1 MILYIAEKPS
11 LGRAIAD
18 VLPKPHKKGDG
29 FIEDAQGNCV
39 SWCVGHLLEQAEP
52 DAYNPEFKS
61 WKFEHL
67 PIVPEKWQLKPKVA
81 TRSQL
86 TVLKKLVK
94 QADTLVNAGDPDRE
108 GQLLVDEVI
117 AYLGVTGDK
126 LQQTQRLLI
135 SDLNPQAV
143 KRALS
148 QLRSNREF
156 IPLSTSALARSRADW
171 LYGMNMTRAYT
182 IQGKKVGYQGV
193 LSVGRVQTPLL
204 GLIVRRDEEIARFQS
219 KPFYE
224 VLAHLVTD
232 KQQSFTA
239 KWQPSE
245 ACLPYMDEEGRVL
258 AKGLAQNVVR
268 RITDKPAKVTQLSTK
283 DKQQN
288 PPLPYSLSALQI
300 DAAKRFGMSAKDVL
314 DTCQSLYERHK
325 LITYP
330 RSDSRYLP
338 TEQHG
343 LASSVLAAIMGGAP
357 ELVAH
362 AEAPNPRLKSKAW
375 DDKKVDAHHAI
386 IPTEKQPN
394 LGSLSQRERQLYLH
408 IARQYLAQFY
418 PAYCYSE
425 TAVEVTIEGGLFKTK
440 ARQDKSLG
448 WKQLFAR
455 EADEHKESM
464 GRESLQN
471 TDDKSTDKDAE
482 DEVFCGILPPLAL
495 GQILHCNQGELVEK
509 QTQPP
514 KAFTDATLL
523 SAMTGINR
531 YVTDPETR
539 KILKETDG
547 LGTEATRA
555 GIIELLFKRGFIQ
568 RLGKSIVATE
578 VGKGLINSLP
588 LSATTPDMTALWE
601 ASLNGICHKEIS
613 YQGFMQP
620 LLGTL
625 NHLIENAG
633 AQLPSALNGL
643 KGQGFK
649 RAAKKSGYQKA
660 GNKGAAGGKKA
671 GTGAKKGNARN
682 SAAASSTSTST
693 TAKPTVP
700 RRRTSKAT
708 AQA

>member
-29 FIEDAQGNCV
+29 FIEAANGDCV

-67 PIVPEKWQLKPKVA
+67 PIVPDKWQLKPKAA

-86 TVLKKLVK
+86 TVLKRLVK
-94 QADTLVNAGDPDRE
+94 QANTLVNAGDPDRE

-126 LQQTQRLLI
+126 LHQTQRLLI

-143 KRALS
+143 KRALT

-204 GLIVRRDEEIARFQS
+204 GLVVRRDEEIAHFQS

-224 VLAHLVTD
+224 VLAHLATE
-232 KQQSFTA
+232 KQETFSA

-245 ACLPYMDEEGRVL
+245 ACQPYMDEEGRVL
-258 AKGLAQNVVR
+258 ARGLAQNVVS
-268 RITDKPAKVTQLSTK
+268 RISDKPALVTQLVAK
-283 DKQQN
+283 DKKQN

-338 TEQHG
+338 VEQHN
-343 LASSVLAAIMGGAP
+343 LAPSVLKAISDGAAELLQGADAP
-357 ELVAH
+357 E
-362 AEAPNPRLKSKAW
+362 PRLKSKAW

-386 IPTEKQPN
+386 VPTEKTAN
-394 LGSLSQRERQLYLH
+394 LSSLSQRERQLYLH
-408 IARQYLAQFY
+408 VARQYIAQFY

-425 TAVEVTIEGGLFKTK
+425 TTVQVTIEGGLFNTK

-455 EADEHKESM
+455 QEPNGSKAS
-464 GRESLQN
+464 GN
-471 TDDKSTDKDAE
+471 KSTEESTGKD
-482 DEVFCGILPPLAL
+482 DEENDEFIGQLPPLKL
-495 GQILHCNQGELVEK
+495 GQALHCTRGELLEK
-509 QTQPP
+509 NTQPP

-523 SAMTGINR
+523 GAMTGISR
-531 YVTDPETR
+531 YVADPEIR

-555 GIIELLFKRGFIQ
+555 GIIELLFKRGFLQ
-568 RLGKSIVATE
+568 RLGKSIVSTD

-588 LSATTPDMTALWE
+588 ASATTPDMTALWE
-601 ASLNGICHKEIS
+601 ASLNGICHKETS
-613 YQGFMQP
+613 YQAFMLP

-625 NHLIENAG
+625 STLIQNAG
-633 AQLPSALNGL
+633 AQLPIALNGL
-643 KGQGFK
+643 QGQGYRK
-649 RAAKKSGYQKA
+649 TASNKSGYRKSPYRKA
-660 GNKGAAGGKKA
+660 SSSAKRA
-671 GTGAKKGNARN
+671 GTASTVKSSVKTSVASAGAR
-682 SAAASSTSTST
+682 S
-693 TAKPTVP
+693 
-700 RRRTSKAT
+700 RTRKMAT
-708 AQA
+708 EV

>member
-29 FIEDAQGNCV
+29 FIEAANGDCV

-67 PIVPEKWQLKPKVA
+67 PIVPDKWQLKPKAA

-86 TVLKKLVK
+86 TVLKQLVK
-94 QADTLVNAGDPDRE
+94 QANTLVNAGDPDRE

-126 LQQTQRLLI
+126 LHQTQRLLI

-143 KRALS
+143 KRALT

-204 GLIVRRDEEIARFQS
+204 GLVVRRDEEIAHFQS

-224 VLAHLVTD
+224 VLAHLATE
-232 KQQSFTA
+232 KQETFSA

-245 ACLPYMDEEGRVL
+245 ACQPYMDEEGRVL
-258 AKGLAQNVVR
+258 VRGLAQNVVS
-268 RITDKPAKVTQLSTK
+268 RISDKPALVTQLVAK
-283 DKQQN
+283 DKKQN

-338 TEQHG
+338 VEQHN
-343 LASSVLAAIMGGAP
+343 LAPSVLKAISSGAAELLQGAD
-357 ELVAH
+357 
-362 AEAPNPRLKSKAW
+362 APDPRLKSKAW

-386 IPTEKQPN
+386 VPTEKTAN
-394 LGSLSQRERQLYLH
+394 LSSLSQRERQLYLH
-408 IARQYLAQFY
+408 VARQYLAQFY

-425 TAVEVTIEGGLFKTK
+425 TTVQVTIEGGLFNTK

-455 EADEHKESM
+455 QEPNGSKAS
-464 GRESLQN
+464 GN
-471 TDDKSTDKDAE
+471 KSTEESAGKD
-482 DEVFCGILPPLAL
+482 DEENDEFIGQLPPLKL
-495 GQILHCNQGELVEK
+495 GQALHCTRGELLEK
-509 QTQPP
+509 NTQPP

-523 SAMTGINR
+523 GAMTGISR
-531 YVTDPETR
+531 YVTDPEIR

-555 GIIELLFKRGFIQ
+555 GIIELLFKRGFLQ
-568 RLGKSIVATE
+568 RLGKSIVSTD

-588 LSATTPDMTALWE
+588 ASATTPDMTALWE
-601 ASLNGICHKEIS
+601 ASLNGICHKETS
-613 YQGFMQP
+613 YQAFMQP

-625 NHLIENAG
+625 STLIQNAG
-633 AQLPSALNGL
+633 AQLPTALNGL
-643 KGQGFK
+643 QSQGYRK
-649 RAAKKSGYQKA
+649 TASNKSGYRKSPYRKA
-660 GNKGAAGGKKA
+660 SSSAKRA
-671 GTGAKKGNARN
+671 GT
-682 SAAASSTSTST
+682 AS
-693 TAKPTVP
+693 TAKSCVKKSVASAGA
-700 RRRTSKAT
+700 RSRTRKVAT
-708 AQA
+708 EA

>member
-29 FIEDAQGNCV
+29 FIEAANGDCV

-67 PIVPEKWQLKPKVA
+67 PIVPDKWQLKPKAA

-86 TVLKKLVK
+86 TVLKRLVK
-94 QADTLVNAGDPDRE
+94 QANTLVNAGDPDRE

-126 LQQTQRLLI
+126 LHQTQRLLI

-143 KRALS
+143 KRALT

-204 GLIVRRDEEIARFQS
+204 GLVVRRDEEIANFQS

-224 VLAHLVTD
+224 VLAHLATE
-232 KQQSFTA
+232 KQEAFSA

-245 ACLPYMDEEGRVL
+245 ACQPYMDEEGRVL
-258 AKGLAQNVVR
+258 ARGLAQNVVS
-268 RITDKPAKVTQLSTK
+268 RISDKPALVTQLVAK
-283 DKQQN
+283 DKKQN

-338 TEQHG
+338 VEQHS
-343 LASSVLAAIMGGAP
+343 LAPSVLKAISSGAAELLQGAD
-357 ELVAH
+357 
-362 AEAPNPRLKSKAW
+362 APDPRLKSKAW

-386 IPTEKQPN
+386 VPTEKTAN
-394 LGSLSQRERQLYLH
+394 LSSLSQRERQLYLH
-408 IARQYLAQFY
+408 VARQYLAQFY

-425 TAVEVTIEGGLFKTK
+425 TTVQVTIEGGLFNTK

-455 EADEHKESM
+455 QEPHGSKAS
-464 GRESLQN
+464 GN
-471 TDDKSTDKDAE
+471 KSTEESAGKD
-482 DEVFCGILPPLAL
+482 DEENDEFIGQLPPLKL
-495 GQILHCNQGELVEK
+495 GQALHCTRGELLEK
-509 QTQPP
+509 NTQPP

-523 SAMTGINR
+523 GAMTGISR
-531 YVTDPETR
+531 YVTDPEIR

-555 GIIELLFKRGFIQ
+555 GIIELLFKRGFLQ
-568 RLGKSIVATE
+568 RLGKSIVSTD
-578 VGKGLINSLP
+578 VGNGLINSLP
-588 LSATTPDMTALWE
+588 ASATTPDMTALWE
-601 ASLNGICHKEIS
+601 ASLNGICHKETS
-613 YQGFMQP
+613 YQAFMQP

-625 NHLIENAG
+625 STLIQNAG
-633 AQLPSALNGL
+633 AQLPTALNGL
-643 KGQGFK
+643 KGQGYRKTAGNKSGYRKSPYRKASSSAK
-649 RAAKKSGYQKA
+649 RTGTASTAKTSTTTSSSAKKS
-660 GNKGAAGGKKA
+660 
-671 GTGAKKGNARN
+671 
-682 SAAASSTSTST
+682 SASSGTRS
-693 TAKPTVP
+693 
-700 RRRTSKAT
+700 RTRKVVAEV
-708 AQA
+708 

>member
-1 MILYIAEKPS
+1 MCEIINNHIKN
-11 LGRAIAD
+11 
-18 VLPKPHKKGDG
+18 
-29 FIEDAQGNCV
+29 NCLNIFANKA
-39 SWCVGHLLEQAEP
+39 C
-52 DAYNPEFKS
+52 N
-61 WKFEHL
+61 
-67 PIVPEKWQLKPKVA
+67 I
-81 TRSQL
+81 
-86 TVLKKLVK
+86 
-94 QADTLVNAGDPDRE
+94 DRE

-126 LQQTQRLLI
+126 LHQTQRLLI

-143 KRALS
+143 KRALT

-204 GLIVRRDEEIARFQS
+204 GLVVRRDEEIARFQS

-224 VLAHLVTD
+224 VLAHLATE
-232 KQQSFTA
+232 KQETFSA

-245 ACLPYMDEEGRVL
+245 ACQPYMDEEGRVL
-258 AKGLAQNVVR
+258 VRGLAQNVVS
-268 RITDKPAKVTQLSTK
+268 RISDKPALVTQLVAK
-283 DKQQN
+283 DKKQN

-338 TEQHG
+338 VEQHN
-343 LASSVLAAIMGGAP
+343 LALSVLKAISSGAAELLQGAD
-357 ELVAH
+357 
-362 AEAPNPRLKSKAW
+362 APDPRLKSKAW

-386 IPTEKQPN
+386 VPTEKTAN
-394 LGSLSQRERQLYLH
+394 LSSLSQRERQLYLH
-408 IARQYLAQFY
+408 VARQYLAQFY

-425 TAVEVTIEGGLFKTK
+425 TTVQVTIEGGLFNTK

-455 EADEHKESM
+455 QEPNGSKAS
-464 GRESLQN
+464 GN
-471 TDDKSTDKDAE
+471 KSTEESAGKD
-482 DEVFCGILPPLAL
+482 DEENDEFIGQLPPLKL
-495 GQILHCNQGELVEK
+495 GQALHCTRGELLEK
-509 QTQPP
+509 NTQPP

-523 SAMTGINR
+523 GAMTGISR
-531 YVTDPETR
+531 YVTDPEIR

-555 GIIELLFKRGFIQ
+555 GIIELLFKRGFLQ
-568 RLGKSIVATE
+568 RLGKSIVSTD

-588 LSATTPDMTALWE
+588 ASATTPDMTALWE
-601 ASLNGICHKEIS
+601 ASLNGICHKETS
-613 YQGFMQP
+613 YQAFMQP

-625 NHLIENAG
+625 STLIQNAG
-633 AQLPSALNGL
+633 AQLPTALNGL
-643 KGQGFK
+643 KGQGYK
-649 RAAKKSGYQKA
+649 KSSGKKSGYRKSSYRKTSGVDQ
-660 GNKGAAGGKKA
+660 GRGK
-671 GTGAKKGNARN
+671 
-682 SAAASSTSTST
+682 TSTVKNNAAIKST
-693 TAKPTVP
+693 VKSPT
-700 RRRTSKAT
+700 RRASTVKT
-708 AQA
+708 

>member
-29 FIEDAQGNCV
+29 FIEAANGDCV

-67 PIVPEKWQLKPKVA
+67 PIVPDKWQLKPKAA

-86 TVLKKLVK
+86 TVLKRLVK
-94 QADTLVNAGDPDRE
+94 QANTLVNAGDPDRE

-126 LQQTQRLLI
+126 LHQTQRLLI

-143 KRALS
+143 KRALT

-204 GLIVRRDEEIARFQS
+204 GLVVRRDEEIAHFQS

-224 VLAHLVTD
+224 VLAHLATE
-232 KQQSFTA
+232 KQETFSA

-245 ACLPYMDEEGRVL
+245 ACQPYMDEEGRVL
-258 AKGLAQNVVR
+258 VRGLAQNVVS
-268 RITDKPAKVTQLSTK
+268 RISDKPALVTQLVAK
-283 DKQQN
+283 DKKQN

-338 TEQHG
+338 VEQHN
-343 LASSVLAAIMGGAP
+343 LAPSVLKAISDGAT
-357 ELVAH
+357 ELLQGADV
-362 AEAPNPRLKSKAW
+362 PDPRLKSKAW

-386 IPTEKQPN
+386 VPTEKTAN
-394 LGSLSQRERQLYLH
+394 LSSLSQRERQLYLH
-408 IARQYLAQFY
+408 VARQYLAQFY

-425 TAVEVTIEGGLFKTK
+425 TTVQVTIEGGLFNTK

-455 EADEHKESM
+455 QEPNGSKAS
-464 GRESLQN
+464 GN
-471 TDDKSTDKDAE
+471 KSTEESTGKD
-482 DEVFCGILPPLAL
+482 DEENDEFIGQLPPLKL
-495 GQILHCNQGELVEK
+495 GQALHCTRGELLEK
-509 QTQPP
+509 NTQPP

-523 SAMTGINR
+523 GAMTGISR
-531 YVTDPETR
+531 YVTDPEIR

-555 GIIELLFKRGFIQ
+555 GIIELLFKRGFLQ
-568 RLGKSIVATE
+568 RLGKSIVSTD

-588 LSATTPDMTALWE
+588 ASATTPDMTALWE
-601 ASLNGICHKEIS
+601 ASLNGICHKETS
-613 YQGFMQP
+613 YQAFMQP

-625 NHLIENAG
+625 STLIQNAG
-633 AQLPSALNGL
+633 AQLPTALNGL
-643 KGQGFK
+643 QGQGYRK
-649 RAAKKSGYQKA
+649 TASNKSGYRKSPYRKA
-660 GNKGAAGGKKA
+660 SSSAKRA
-671 GTGAKKGNARN
+671 GT
-682 SAAASSTSTST
+682 TSTAKSSVKKSVAST
-693 TAKPTVP
+693 GARSQTRKV
-700 RRRTSKAT
+700 AT
-708 AQA
+708 EV

>member
-29 FIEDAQGNCV
+29 FIEAANGDCV

-67 PIVPEKWQLKPKVA
+67 PIVPDKWQLKPKAA

-86 TVLKKLVK
+86 TVLKRLVK
-94 QADTLVNAGDPDRE
+94 QANTLVNAGDPDRE

-126 LQQTQRLLI
+126 LHQTQRLLI

-143 KRALS
+143 KRALT

-204 GLIVRRDEEIARFQS
+204 GLVVRRDEEIAHFQS

-224 VLAHLVTD
+224 VLAHLATE
-232 KQQSFTA
+232 KQETFSA

-245 ACLPYMDEEGRVL
+245 ACQPYMDEEGRVL
-258 AKGLAQNVVR
+258 VRGLAQNVVS
-268 RITDKPAKVTQLSTK
+268 RISDKPALVTQLVAK
-283 DKQQN
+283 DKKQN

-338 TEQHG
+338 VEQHN
-343 LASSVLAAIMGGAP
+343 LAPSVLKAISDGAAELLQGAD
-357 ELVAH
+357 
-362 AEAPNPRLKSKAW
+362 APDPRLKSKAW

-386 IPTEKQPN
+386 VPTEKTAN
-394 LGSLSQRERQLYLH
+394 LSSLSQRERQLYLH
-408 IARQYLAQFY
+408 VARQYIAQFY

-425 TAVEVTIEGGLFKTK
+425 TTVQVTIEGGLFNTK

-455 EADEHKESM
+455 QEPNGSKAS
-464 GRESLQN
+464 GN
-471 TDDKSTDKDAE
+471 KSTEESTGKD
-482 DEVFCGILPPLAL
+482 DEENDEFIGQLPPLKL
-495 GQILHCNQGELVEK
+495 GQALHCTRGELLEK
-509 QTQPP
+509 NTQPP
-514 KAFTDATLL
+514 KAFNDATLL
-523 SAMTGINR
+523 GAMTGISR
-531 YVTDPETR
+531 YVTDPEIR

-555 GIIELLFKRGFIQ
+555 GIIELLFKRGFLQ
-568 RLGKSIVATE
+568 RLGKSIVSTD

-588 LSATTPDMTALWE
+588 ASATTPDMTALWE
-601 ASLNGICHKEIS
+601 ASLNGICHKETS
-613 YQGFMQP
+613 YQAFMQP

-625 NHLIENAG
+625 STLIQNAG
-633 AQLPSALNGL
+633 AQLPTALNGL
-643 KGQGFK
+643 QGQGYRK
-649 RAAKKSGYQKA
+649 TASNKSGYRKSPYRKA
-660 GNKGAAGGKKA
+660 SSSAKRA
-671 GTGAKKGNARN
+671 GTASTAKSSVKKSVASAGAK
-682 SAAASSTSTST
+682 S
-693 TAKPTVP
+693 
-700 RRRTSKAT
+700 RTRKVAT
-708 AQA
+708 EA

>member
-29 FIEDAQGNCV
+29 FIEAANGDCV

-52 DAYNPEFKS
+52 DAYNPEYKS

-67 PIVPEKWQLKPKVA
+67 PIVPDKWQLKPKAA

-86 TVLKKLVK
+86 SVLKKLVK
-94 QADTLVNAGDPDRE
+94 QANTLVNAGDPDRE

-126 LQQTQRLLI
+126 LHQTQRLLV

-143 KRALS
+143 KRALT

-204 GLIVRRDEEIARFQS
+204 GLVVRRDEEIANFQS

-224 VLAHLVTD
+224 VLAHLATE
-232 KQQSFTA
+232 KQETFSA

-258 AKGLAQNVVR
+258 ARGLAQNVVN
-268 RITDKPAKVTQLSTK
+268 RISDKPALVTQLASK
-283 DKQQN
+283 DKKQN

-338 TEQHG
+338 VEQHS
-343 LASSVLAAIMGGAP
+343 LAPAVLRAVSQGAG
-357 ELVAH
+357 ELLQGAN
-362 AEAPNPRLKSKAW
+362 APDPKLKSKAW

-386 IPTEKQPN
+386 VPTEKTAN
-394 LGSLSQRERQLYLH
+394 LLSLSLREKQLYLH

-425 TAVEVTIEGGLFKTK
+425 TTVQVTIEGGLFNTK
-440 ARQDKSLG
+440 ARQDQSLG

-455 EADEHKESM
+455 QEPNSSKASGNQSTEESTGKDDEES
-464 GRESLQN
+464 
-471 TDDKSTDKDAE
+471 
-482 DEVFCGILPPLAL
+482 DEFIGQLPPLKL
-495 GQILHCNQGELVEK
+495 GQVLHCTRGELLEK
-509 QTQPP
+509 NTQPP

-523 SAMTGINR
+523 SAMTGISR
-531 YVTDPETR
+531 YVTDPEVR

-555 GIIELLFKRGFIQ
+555 GIIELLFKRGFLQ
-568 RLGKSIVATE
+568 RLGKSIVSTD

-588 LSATTPDMTALWE
+588 ASATTPDMTALWE
-601 ASLNGICHKEIS
+601 ASLNGICHKETS
-613 YQGFMQP
+613 YQAFMQP

-625 NHLIENAG
+625 STLIQNAG
-633 AQLPSALNGL
+633 AQLPTALNGL
-643 KGQGFK
+643 KGQGYRKPSAKKAGYRKSPYAKGASGSVK
-649 RAAKKSGYQKA
+649 RTSSAGTRSTVKNNSVKKSG
-660 GNKGAAGGKKA
+660 
-671 GTGAKKGNARN
+671 
-682 SAAASSTSTST
+682 ASSKFSDKEAYT
-693 TAKPTVP
+693 
-700 RRRTSKAT
+700 
-708 AQA
+708 

>member
-29 FIEDAQGNCV
+29 FIEAANGDCV

-67 PIVPEKWQLKPKVA
+67 PIVPDKWQLKPKAA

-86 TVLKKLVK
+86 TVLKRLVK
-94 QADTLVNAGDPDRE
+94 QANTLVNAGDPDRE

-126 LQQTQRLLI
+126 LHQTQRLLI

-143 KRALS
+143 KRALT

-204 GLIVRRDEEIARFQS
+204 GLVVRRDEEIAHFQS

-224 VLAHLVTD
+224 VLAHLATE
-232 KQQSFTA
+232 KQETFSA

-245 ACLPYMDEEGRVL
+245 ACQPYMDEEGRVL
-258 AKGLAQNVVR
+258 VRGLAQNVVS
-268 RITDKPAKVTQLSTK
+268 RISDKPALVTQLVAK
-283 DKQQN
+283 DKKQN

-338 TEQHG
+338 VEQHN
-343 LASSVLAAIMGGAP
+343 LAPSVLKAISDGAAELLQGADAP
-357 ELVAH
+357 E
-362 AEAPNPRLKSKAW
+362 PRLKSKAW

-386 IPTEKQPN
+386 VPTEKTAN
-394 LGSLSQRERQLYLH
+394 LSSLSQRERQLYLH
-408 IARQYLAQFY
+408 VARQYIAQFY

-425 TAVEVTIEGGLFKTK
+425 TTVQVTIEGGLFNTK

-455 EADEHKESM
+455 QEPNGSKAS
-464 GRESLQN
+464 GN
-471 TDDKSTDKDAE
+471 KSTEESTGKD
-482 DEVFCGILPPLAL
+482 DEENDEFIGQLPPLKL
-495 GQILHCNQGELVEK
+495 GQALHCTRGELLEK
-509 QTQPP
+509 NTQPP
-514 KAFTDATLL
+514 KAFNDATLL
-523 SAMTGINR
+523 GAMTGISR
-531 YVTDPETR
+531 YVTDPEIR

-555 GIIELLFKRGFIQ
+555 GIIELLFKRGFLQ
-568 RLGKSIVATE
+568 RLGKSIVSTD

-588 LSATTPDMTALWE
+588 ASATTPDMTALWE
-601 ASLNGICHKEIS
+601 ASLNGICHKETS
-613 YQGFMQP
+613 YQAFMQP

-625 NHLIENAG
+625 STLIQNAG
-633 AQLPSALNGL
+633 AQLPTALNGL
-643 KGQGFK
+643 QGQGYRK
-649 RAAKKSGYQKA
+649 TASNKSGYRKSPYRKA
-660 GNKGAAGGKKA
+660 SSSAKRA
-671 GTGAKKGNARN
+671 GT
-682 SAAASSTSTST
+682 AS
-693 TAKPTVP
+693 TAKSSVKKSVASAGA
-700 RRRTSKAT
+700 RSRTRKMAT
-708 AQA
+708 EV

>member
-29 FIEDAQGNCV
+29 FIEAANGDCV

-67 PIVPEKWQLKPKVA
+67 PIVPDKWQLKPKAA

-86 TVLKKLVK
+86 TVLKRLVK
-94 QADTLVNAGDPDRE
+94 QANTLVNAGDPDRE

-126 LQQTQRLLI
+126 LHQTQRLLI

-143 KRALS
+143 KRALT

-204 GLIVRRDEEIARFQS
+204 GLVVRRDEEIAHFQS

-224 VLAHLVTD
+224 VLAHLATE
-232 KQQSFTA
+232 KQETFSA

-245 ACLPYMDEEGRVL
+245 ACQPYMDEEGRVL
-258 AKGLAQNVVR
+258 TRGLAQNVVS
-268 RITDKPAKVTQLSTK
+268 RISDKPALVTQLVAK
-283 DKQQN
+283 DKKQN

-338 TEQHG
+338 VEQHN
-343 LASSVLAAIMGGAP
+343 LARSVLKAISDGAAELLQGAD
-357 ELVAH
+357 
-362 AEAPNPRLKSKAW
+362 APDPRLKSKAW

-386 IPTEKQPN
+386 VPTEKTAN
-394 LGSLSQRERQLYLH
+394 LSSLSQRERQLYLH
-408 IARQYLAQFY
+408 VARQYIAQFY

-425 TAVEVTIEGGLFKTK
+425 TTVQVTIEGGLFNTK

-455 EADEHKESM
+455 QEPNGSKAS
-464 GRESLQN
+464 GN
-471 TDDKSTDKDAE
+471 KSTEESTGKD
-482 DEVFCGILPPLAL
+482 DEENDEFIGQLPPLKL
-495 GQILHCNQGELVEK
+495 GQALHCTRGELLEK
-509 QTQPP
+509 NTQPP

-523 SAMTGINR
+523 GAMTGISR
-531 YVTDPETR
+531 YVTDPEIR

-555 GIIELLFKRGFIQ
+555 GIIELLFKRGFLQ
-568 RLGKSIVATE
+568 RLGKSIVSTD

-588 LSATTPDMTALWE
+588 ASATTPDMTALWE
-601 ASLNGICHKEIS
+601 ASLNGICHKETS
-613 YQGFMQP
+613 YQAFMQP

-625 NHLIENAG
+625 STLIQNAG
-633 AQLPSALNGL
+633 AQLPTALNGL
-643 KGQGFK
+643 QGQGYRK
-649 RAAKKSGYQKA
+649 TASNKSGYRKSPYRKA
-660 GNKGAAGGKKA
+660 SSSAKRA
-671 GTGAKKGNARN
+671 GT
-682 SAAASSTSTST
+682 AS
-693 TAKPTVP
+693 TAKSSVKKSVASAGA
-700 RRRTSKAT
+700 RSRTRKMAT
-708 AQA
+708 EV

>member
-29 FIEDAQGNCV
+29 FIEAANGDCV

-67 PIVPEKWQLKPKVA
+67 PIVPDKWQLKPKAA

-86 TVLKKLVK
+86 TVLKRLVK
-94 QADTLVNAGDPDRE
+94 QANTLVNAGDPDRE

-126 LQQTQRLLI
+126 LHQTQRLLI

-143 KRALS
+143 KRALT

-204 GLIVRRDEEIARFQS
+204 GLVVRRDEEIAHFQS

-224 VLAHLVTD
+224 VLAHLATE
-232 KQQSFTA
+232 KQETFSA

-245 ACLPYMDEEGRVL
+245 ACQPYMDEEGRVL
-258 AKGLAQNVVR
+258 VRGLAQNVVS
-268 RITDKPAKVTQLSTK
+268 RISDKPALVTQLVAK
-283 DKQQN
+283 DKKQN

-338 TEQHG
+338 VEQHN
-343 LASSVLAAIMGGAP
+343 LAPSVLKAISSGAAELLQGAD
-357 ELVAH
+357 
-362 AEAPNPRLKSKAW
+362 APDPLLKSKAW

-386 IPTEKQPN
+386 VPTEKTAN
-394 LGSLSQRERQLYLH
+394 LSSLSQRERQLYLH
-408 IARQYLAQFY
+408 GARQYLAQFY

-425 TAVEVTIEGGLFKTK
+425 TTVQVTIEGGLFNTK
-440 ARQDKSLG
+440 ARQDNSLG

-455 EADEHKESM
+455 QEPNGSKAS
-464 GRESLQN
+464 GN
-471 TDDKSTDKDAE
+471 KSTEESAGKD
-482 DEVFCGILPPLAL
+482 DEENDEFIGQLPPLKL
-495 GQILHCNQGELVEK
+495 GQALHCTRGELLEK
-509 QTQPP
+509 NTQPP

-523 SAMTGINR
+523 GAMTGISR
-531 YVTDPETR
+531 YVTDPEIR

-555 GIIELLFKRGFIQ
+555 GIIELLFKRGFLQ
-568 RLGKSIVATE
+568 RLGKSIVSTD

-588 LSATTPDMTALWE
+588 ASATTPDMTALWE
-601 ASLNGICHKEIS
+601 ASLNGICHKETS
-613 YQGFMQP
+613 YQAFMQP

-625 NHLIENAG
+625 STLIQNAG
-633 AQLPSALNGL
+633 AQLPTALNGL
-643 KGQGFK
+643 QGQGYRK
-649 RAAKKSGYQKA
+649 TASNKSGYRKSPYRKA
-660 GNKGAAGGKKA
+660 SSSAKRA
-671 GTGAKKGNARN
+671 GT
-682 SAAASSTSTST
+682 AS
-693 TAKPTVP
+693 TAKSSVKKSVASAGA
-700 RRRTSKAT
+700 RSRTRKVAT
-708 AQA
+708 EA

>member
-29 FIEDAQGNCV
+29 FIEAANGDCV

-67 PIVPEKWQLKPKVA
+67 PIVPDRWQLKPKAA

-86 TVLKKLVK
+86 TVLKRLVK
-94 QADTLVNAGDPDRE
+94 QANTLVNAGDPDRE

-126 LQQTQRLLI
+126 LHQTQRLLI

-143 KRALS
+143 KRALT

-204 GLIVRRDEEIARFQS
+204 GLVVRRDEEIANFQS

-224 VLAHLVTD
+224 VLAHLATE
-232 KQQSFTA
+232 KQETFSA

-245 ACLPYMDEEGRVL
+245 ACQPYMDEEGRVL
-258 AKGLAQNVVR
+258 ARGLAQNVVS
-268 RITDKPAKVTQLSTK
+268 RISDKPALVTQLVAK
-283 DKQQN
+283 DKKQN

-338 TEQHG
+338 VEQHS
-343 LASSVLAAIMGGAP
+343 LAPSVLKAISSGAAELLQGAN
-357 ELVAH
+357 
-362 AEAPNPRLKSKAW
+362 APDPRLKSKAW

-386 IPTEKQPN
+386 VPTEKTAN
-394 LGSLSQRERQLYLH
+394 LSSLSQRERQLYLH
-408 IARQYLAQFY
+408 VARQYLAQFY

-425 TAVEVTIEGGLFKTK
+425 TTVQVTIEGGLFNTK

-455 EADEHKESM
+455 QEPHGSKASGNKSMEESAGKDDEE
-464 GRESLQN
+464 N
-471 TDDKSTDKDAE
+471 
-482 DEVFCGILPPLAL
+482 DEFIGQLPPLKLWQA
-495 GQILHCNQGELVEK
+495 LHCTRGELLEK
-509 QTQPP
+509 NTLPP

-523 SAMTGINR
+523 GAMTGISR
-531 YVTDPETR
+531 YVTDPEIR

-555 GIIELLFKRGFIQ
+555 GIIELLFKRGFLQ
-568 RLGKSIVATE
+568 RLGKSIVSTD

-588 LSATTPDMTALWE
+588 ASATTPDMTALWE
-601 ASLNGICHKEIS
+601 ASLNGICHKETS
-613 YQGFMQP
+613 YQAFMQP

-625 NHLIENAG
+625 STLIQNAG
-633 AQLPSALNGL
+633 AQLPTALNGL
-643 KGQGFK
+643 KGQGYRKTAGNKSGYRKSPYRKASSSTK
-649 RAAKKSGYQKA
+649 RTGTASTAKTSTTTSSSAKKS
-660 GNKGAAGGKKA
+660 
-671 GTGAKKGNARN
+671 
-682 SAAASSTSTST
+682 SASSGTRS
-693 TAKPTVP
+693 
-700 RRRTSKAT
+700 RTRKVA
-708 AQA
+708 AEV

>member
-29 FIEDAQGNCV
+29 FIEAANGDCV

-67 PIVPEKWQLKPKVA
+67 PIVPDKWQLKPKAA

-86 TVLKKLVK
+86 TVLKRLVK
-94 QADTLVNAGDPDRE
+94 QANTLVNAGDPDRE

-126 LQQTQRLLI
+126 LHQTQRLLI

-143 KRALS
+143 KRALT

-204 GLIVRRDEEIARFQS
+204 GLVVRRDEEIANFQS

-224 VLAHLVTD
+224 VLAHLATE
-232 KQQSFTA
+232 KQEAFSA

-245 ACLPYMDEEGRVL
+245 ACQPYMDEEGRVL
-258 AKGLAQNVVR
+258 ARGLAQNVVS
-268 RITDKPAKVTQLSTK
+268 RISDKPALVTQLVAK
-283 DKQQN
+283 DKKQN

-338 TEQHG
+338 VEQHS
-343 LASSVLAAIMGGAP
+343 LAPSVLKAISGGAA
-357 ELVAH
+357 ELLQGAD
-362 AEAPNPRLKSKAW
+362 APDPRLKSKAW

-386 IPTEKQPN
+386 VPTEKTAN
-394 LGSLSQRERQLYLH
+394 LSSLSPRERQLYLH
-408 IARQYLAQFY
+408 VARQYLAQFY

-425 TAVEVTIEGGLFKTK
+425 TTVQVTIEGGLFNTK

-455 EADEHKESM
+455 QEPNGSKAS
-464 GRESLQN
+464 GN
-471 TDDKSTDKDAE
+471 KSTEESAGKD
-482 DEVFCGILPPLAL
+482 DEENDEFIGQLPPLKL
-495 GQILHCNQGELVEK
+495 GLALHCTRGELLEK
-509 QTQPP
+509 NTQPP

-523 SAMTGINR
+523 SAMTGISR
-531 YVTDPETR
+531 YVTDPEIR

-555 GIIELLFKRGFIQ
+555 GIIELLFKRGFLQ
-568 RLGKSIVATE
+568 RLGKSIVSTD

-588 LSATTPDMTALWE
+588 ASATTPDMTALWE
-601 ASLNGICHKEIS
+601 ASLNGICHKETS
-613 YQGFMQP
+613 YQAFMQP

-625 NHLIENAG
+625 STLIQNAG
-633 AQLPSALNGL
+633 AQLPTALNGL
-643 KGQGFK
+643 KGQGYRKTAGNKSGYRKSPYRKASSSAK
-649 RAAKKSGYQKA
+649 RTGTASTAKTSTTTSSSAKKS
-660 GNKGAAGGKKA
+660 
-671 GTGAKKGNARN
+671 
-682 SAAASSTSTST
+682 SASSGTRS
-693 TAKPTVP
+693 
-700 RRRTSKAT
+700 RTRKVA
-708 AQA
+708 AEV